1 MKIDEENMPLSKPQR
16 HLCWLKKKGRPCNGL
31 PERKRKERESMEIFI
46 QVLSRS
52 LLGCFF
58 FFCFVVSMF
67 CQGPFA
73 GREL

>member
-1 MKIDEENMPLSKPQR
+1 MKIDEENMPLRFTQR
-16 HLCWLKKKGRPCNGL
+16 HLCWLKKDRPWNGL

-58 FFCFVVSMF
+58 FCFVVSMF
-67 CQGPFA
+67 WQGPFA
-73 GREL
+73 GREV